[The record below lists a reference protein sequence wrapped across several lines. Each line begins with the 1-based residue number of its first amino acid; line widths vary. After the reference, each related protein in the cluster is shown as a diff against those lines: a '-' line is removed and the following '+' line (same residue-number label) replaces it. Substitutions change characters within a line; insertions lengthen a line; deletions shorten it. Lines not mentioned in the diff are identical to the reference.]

1 MFFQGVN
8 HFYGIMGA
16 ELSYGNFKHPPRS
29 SGLARMSLLIFSFIS
44 ITYILNENLP
54 KKIKFILLVLIYFF
68 ATTTLLFHSRTISF
82 IYILI
87 NLVFIICYYKKY
99 FLRKKIILFALV
111 LPILTNAV
119 YNFYLYELNIGK
131 NWLINSNNI
140 LLSSVIRDQ
149 NNWNKPRSL
158 NQYSSG
164 RYENWKKTINKI
176 NTKPLVG
183 YGAQS
188 DRIYIQQS
196 VRNALLYLFVRRYTK
211 WCVYMLF
218 FIFVL

>member
-1 MFFQGVN
+1 M
-8 HFYGIMGA
+8 
-16 ELSYGNFKHPPRS
+16 
-29 SGLARMSLLIFSFIS
+29 
-44 ITYILNENLP
+44 
-54 KKIKFILLVLIYFF
+54 
-68 ATTTLLFHSRTISF
+68 
-82 IYILI
+82 
-87 NLVFIICYYKKY
+87 
-99 FLRKKIILFALV
+99 V

-196 VRNALLYLFVRRYTK
+196 F
-211 WCVYMLF
+211 YMRF
-218 FIFVL
+218 FIPLCQEVY

>member
-1 MFFQGVN
+1 MKIYQKN
-8 HFYGIMGA
+8 KIY
-16 ELSYGNFKHPPRS
+16 
-29 SGLARMSLLIFSFIS
+29 FIS
-44 ITYILNENLP
+44 FNLFFCNHNIT
-54 KKIKFILLVLIYFF
+54 
-68 ATTTLLFHSRTISF
+68 FHSRTISF

-176 NTKPLVG
+176 NTKPLVS

-196 VRNALLYLFVRRYTK
+196 VHMPSLYLFVRRYTK
-211 WCVYMLF
+211 WCVYNNHL